1 MRALVVYE
9 SMFGNTRAVAQ
20 AIAAGLGGPAVAR
33 AIPVSAA
40 PEEDLSGYDLL
51 VVGGPTHVH
60 GMSRTSTR
68 QAAAD
73 TAATATAAGGHGPE
87 LDEHADVGTGL
98 REWLGRLQ
106 EHPPQGGPRRAAAF
120 DTRADVPA
128 LVSGRAS
135 RGIARQLEHAGFVLV
150 TKPHSFLVT
159 KEPHLAPHETDRARN
174 WGRDLS
180 SAALKNPQSANQQG

>member
-40 PEEDLSGYDLL
+40 REEDVSGYDLL

-73 TAATATAAGGHGPE
+73 TAATAVGREGPE
-87 LDEHADVGTGL
+87 LDEHAEVGSGL
-98 REWLGRLQ
+98 REWLGWLQ

-120 DTRADVPA
+120 DTRADAPP

-135 RGIARQLEHAGFVLV
+135 RGVARQLEYAGFALV
-150 TKPHSFLVT
+150 AKPHSFLVT
-159 KEPHLAPHETDRARN
+159 KEPHLAPHQVDSARN

-180 SAALKNPQSANQQG
+180 STAPRTAVC